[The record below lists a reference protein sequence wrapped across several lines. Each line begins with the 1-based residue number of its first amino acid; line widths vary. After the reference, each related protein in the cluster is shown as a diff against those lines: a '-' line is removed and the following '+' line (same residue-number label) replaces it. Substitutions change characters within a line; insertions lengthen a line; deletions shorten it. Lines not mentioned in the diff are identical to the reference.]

1 MAVDFAPMVPGLH
14 CVSTPA
20 FMLFLAILSLSGFH
34 VLVFPS
40 LFEPPPNA
48 FTLLLL
54 ISSKFGDQ
62 AQMVHLSQLISVQV
76 WELLQF
82 IKHLLWGLDSHPGGL
97 VVKNRP
103 VQETQERQVQSLGQE
118 DPLEESHP
126 LQYSNLEN
134 AMDRGACRNKSNTA

>member
-1 MAVDFAPMVPGLH
+1 MAVDFALMVPGLH
-14 CVSTPA
+14 CIFTPA

-40 LFEPPPNA
+40 LFEPPSNA

-76 WELLQF
+76 
-82 IKHLLWGLDSHPGGL
+82 
-97 VVKNRP
+97 
-103 VQETQERQVQSLGQE
+103 
-118 DPLEESHP
+118 
-126 LQYSNLEN
+126 
-134 AMDRGACRNKSNTA
+134 